1 MRWFLFCYWY
11 EPDAPSD
18 PVGLVRLWSLAR
30 QLVER
35 GDSVTVLPPRYRS
48 SLLQRGFSIAPIP
61 LLPWPV
67 LRPVSYAVLSCI
79 AGFLRAYRSKPDVV
93 YYRWMDSPH
102 PLLFARLVGAQCV
115 CEVNGEPV
123 PDWSETDRTLKRRLK
138 HWLASFALSRCDRV
152 VVLTDGLRDLV
163 VRRYRVAAERIAVLP
178 SGTDTGLFIPQDA
191 AACRR
196 QIGLGLDRDYIGFV
210 GSFYRYQGLQ
220 CLLDAFAIIRRTRP
234 SVHLLLV
241 GDGEGALELKQQ
253 ADRLALNPCITWAG
267 RIPYQE
273 VPTWIGAMT
282 LCVAPFRG
290 DRGETSPVKIFDYLA
305 CGRPVIAS
313 AIPSVSA
320 TFLQEA
326 GVALVPPDD
335 PAALAQAV
343 MVLLNDPDRQVRMAS
358 IGRRFVKQRFS
369 WTHLTNRLR
378 EWLATEQAPI
388 PHAHP
393 RVLR

>member
-11 EPDAPSD
+11 EQDAPSD
-18 PVGLVRLWSLAR
+18 PVGLVRLWILAR

-35 GDSVTVLPPRYRS
+35 GDSVTVFPPRYRS
-48 SLLQRGFSIAPIP
+48 SLLQRGSIAPIP
-61 LLPWPV
+61 LLPWRV
-67 LRPVSYAVLSCI
+67 LRPLSYAILSCI
-79 AGFLRAYRSKPDVV
+79 VGLVRACRSRPDVV

-123 PDWSETDRTLKRRLK
+123 PDWSETDRALKRRLK

-163 VRRYRVAAERIAVLP
+163 VRRYRVATERVTVLP
-178 SGTDTGLFIPQDA
+178 SGTDTSLFVPQDA

-196 QIGLGLDRDYIGFV
+196 RIGLSLEQDYIGFV
-210 GSFYRYQGLQ
+210 GSFYHYQGLQ
-220 CLLDAFAIIRRTRP
+220 CLLDAMAIVRRTIP
-234 SVHLLLV
+234 TVHLLLV
-241 GDGEGALELKQQ
+241 GDGEAALELKEQ
-253 ADRLALNPCITWAG
+253 ADRLALNSCITWAG

-273 VPTWIGAMT
+273 VPAWIGAMT
-282 LCVAPFRG
+282 ICVAPFRG

-305 CGRPVIAS
+305 CGKPVVAS

-320 TFLQEA
+320 IFVREA

-335 PAALAQAV
+335 PSALAQTMLA
-343 MVLLNDPDRQVRMAS
+343 LLNDPNRQIRMAAD
-358 IGRRFVKQRFS
+358 GRCFVEQGYS

-378 EWLATEQAPI
+378 EWLATEQVPI
-388 PHAHP
+388 HHAHP
-393 RVLR
+393 RVL

>member
-18 PVGLVRLWSLAR
+18 PVGLVRLWTLAR
-30 QLVER
+30 HLVER

-48 SLLQRGFSIAPIP
+48 SLLQRGFSTAPIP
-61 LLPWPV
+61 LIPWPM
-67 LRPVSYAVLSCI
+67 LRPISYAVFSCVV
-79 AGFLRAYRSKPDVV
+79 ALVQAVRSKPDVV

-123 PDWSETDRTLKRRLK
+123 PDWSETDRTFKRRLK
-138 HWLASFALSRCDRV
+138 HRLASFALSRCDRV
-152 VVLTDGLRDLV
+152 VVLTEGLRDLV
-163 VRRYRVAAERIAVLP
+163 IRRYRVAPERVVVLP
-178 SGTDTGLFIPQDA
+178 SGTDTRLFFPQDST
-191 AACRR
+191 ACRR
-196 QIGLGLDRDYIGFV
+196 RIGLGLDCEYIGFV

-220 CLLDAFAIIRRTRP
+220 CLLEAMAIIRRTVP

-241 GDGEGALELKQQ
+241 GDGEAAPELKQQ
-253 ADRLALNPCITWAG
+253 ADRLVLNPCITWAG
-267 RIPYQE
+267 RITYQE

-290 DRGETSPVKIFDYLA
+290 DRGETSPVKIFDYLG
-305 CGRPVIAS
+305 CGKPVIAS

-320 TFLQEA
+320 TFAQET

-335 PAALAQAV
+335 PEALAQAV
-343 MVLLNDPDRQVRMAS
+343 LALLKDPDRQVRMAAM
-358 IGRRFVKQRFS
+358 GRHFVEHRFS
-369 WTHLTNRLR
+369 WIHLTNRLR
-378 EWLATEQAPI
+378 EWLVTEQPSTH
-388 PHAHP
+388 HAHP
-393 RVLR
+393 RVL

>member
-18 PVGLVRLWSLAR
+18 PVGLVRVWTLAR
-30 QLVER
+30 QLVEQ
-35 GDSVTVLPPRYRS
+35 GDGVTVFPPRYRS
-48 SLLQRGFSIAPIP
+48 SLLQRGFSTAPIP

-67 LRPVSYAVLSCI
+67 LRPISYAILS
-79 AGFLRAYRSKPDVV
+79 GLVGVLRACRSKPDIV

-102 PLLFARLVGAQCV
+102 PLLFARLVGARCV

-123 PDWSETDRTLKRRLK
+123 PDWSETDRSLTRRLK

-152 VVLTDGLRDLV
+152 VVLTEGLRELV
-163 VRRYRVAAERIAVLP
+163 VRRYRVAAERVAVLP
-178 SGTDTGLFIPQDA
+178 SGTDIGVFVPQDA

-196 QIGLGLDRDYIGFV
+196 HIGLDQDRDYIGFV

-220 CLLDAFAIIRRTRP
+220 CLLDAMAIIRRTRP

-241 GDGEGALELKQQ
+241 GDGEADLELKQQ
-253 ADRLALNPCITWAG
+253 ADRLALTSCITWAG

-273 VPTWIGAMT
+273 VPAWIGAMT
-282 LCVAPFRG
+282 LCVAPFRS
-290 DRGETSPVKIFDYLA
+290 DRGETSPVKVFDYLA

-320 TFLQEA
+320 IFAHES

-335 PAALAQAV
+335 PAALAEAV
-343 MVLLNDPDRQVRMAS
+343 LALLIDRVRQSSMAAQ
-358 IGRRFVKQRFS
+358 GRRFIEQGFS
-369 WTHLTNRLR
+369 WTHLTNRLK
-378 EWLATEQAPI
+378 EWLAVEQVPI
-388 PHAHP
+388 HHAHP
-393 RVLR
+393 PVL

>member
-18 PVGLVRLWSLAR
+18 PVGLVRLWTLAR

-48 SLLQRGFSIAPIP
+48 SLLQRGFSTLPVP

-67 LRPVSYAVLSCI
+67 LRPMSYAVLSCLFGL
-79 AGFLRAYRSKPDVV
+79 ARACRSKPDVV

-102 PLLFARLVGAQCV
+102 PLLFARLIGAQCV

-123 PDWSETDRTLKRRLK
+123 PDWPENGRTFKRRLK
-138 HWLASFALSRCDRV
+138 HWLASVSLSRCDRV
-152 VVLTDGLRDLV
+152 VVLTEGLRDLV
-163 VRRYRVAAERIAVLP
+163 IRRYRVAAERVAVLP
-178 SGTDTGLFIPQDA
+178 SGTDTGLFVPQDP

-196 QIGLGLDRDYIGFV
+196 RLGLAPERNYIGFV
-210 GSFYRYQGLQ
+210 GSFYRYQGLR
-220 CLLDAFAIIRRTRP
+220 CLLDAMTVIRRDLP

-241 GDGEGALELKQQ
+241 GDGEAASELRQQ
-253 ADRLALNPCITWAG
+253 ADRLGLSPCSTWTG

-273 VPTWIGAMT
+273 VPVWIGSMT
-282 LCVAPFRG
+282 ICVAPFRG

-305 CGRPVIAS
+305 CGKPVIAS
-313 AIPSVSA
+313 AIPSISA
-320 TFLQEA
+320 TFIQEA

-335 PAALAQAV
+335 PAALAQA
-343 MVLLNDPDRQVRMAS
+343 MLTLLQDPDRQSRMATL
-358 IGRRFVKQRFS
+358 GRNFVEHGFS
-369 WTHLTNRLR
+369 WTHITNRLR
-378 EWLATEQAPI
+378 EWLATAQAPI
-388 PHAHP
+388 HHAHS
-393 RVLR
+393 RVL

>member
-18 PVGLVRLWSLAR
+18 PVGLVRLWTLAR

-48 SLLQRGFSIAPIP
+48 SLLQRRFTTAPIP
-61 LLPWPV
+61 VFPCSV
-67 LRPVSYAVLSCI
+67 LRPVTYAVLSCI
-79 AGFLRAYRSKPDVV
+79 VALVRACWSKPDVV

-123 PDWSETDRTLKRRLK
+123 PDWSETDRRLKRRLK
-138 HWLASFALSRCDRV
+138 HKLASFALSRCDRV

-163 VRRYRVAAERIAVLP
+163 VRRYRVAAERVAVLP
-178 SGTDTGLFIPQDA
+178 SGTDTGLFVPQDA
-191 AACRR
+191 ASCRR
-196 QIGLGLDRDYIGFV
+196 RIGLAPDRDYIGFV

-220 CLLDAFAIIRRTRP
+220 CLLDAMVIIRRTIP

-241 GDGEGALELKQQ
+241 GDGEAAPELKQQ
-253 ADRLALNPCITWAG
+253 ADRLALNSCITWAG
-267 RIPYQE
+267 RVPYQD
-273 VPTWIGAMT
+273 VPLWIGAMT

-305 CGRPVIAS
+305 CGKPVIAS

-320 TFLQEA
+320 TFVQRCRRRLGSPGRSGRVGSGGAVTLERSK
-326 GVALVPPDD
+326 
-335 PAALAQAV
+335 PAIPHGRDWDV
-343 MVLLNDPDRQVRMAS
+343 VLLS
-358 IGRRFVKQRFS
+358 KG
-369 WTHLTNRLR
+369 
-378 EWLATEQAPI
+378 LAGHTSLIA
-388 PHAHP
+388 
-393 RVLR
+393 

>member
-1 MRWFLFCYWY
+1 MKWFIFCYWY
-11 EPDAPSD
+11 EPDAASD
-18 PVGLVRLWSLAR
+18 PVGLVRLWTLAR

-48 SLLQRGFSIAPIP
+48 ALLQRGFSTAPIP

-79 AGFLRAYRSKPDVV
+79 VGLMRAWRSKPDVV

-123 PDWSETDRTLKRRLK
+123 PDWSETDRTIKRRLK

-163 VRRYRVAAERIAVLP
+163 VRRYRVAAERVAVLS
-178 SGTDTGLFIPQDA
+178 SGTDTGLFAPQDVA
-191 AACRR
+191 TCRR
-196 QIGLGLDRDYIGFV
+196 RIGVALGQDYIGFV

-220 CLLDAFAIIRRTRP
+220 CLLEAMAIIRRTMP

-241 GDGEGALELKQQ
+241 GDGEAAPELKQQ
-253 ADRLALNPCITWAG
+253 AARLALSPYITWAG

-273 VPTWIGAMT
+273 VPAWIGAMT

-305 CGRPVIAS
+305 CGKPVIAS
-313 AIPSVSA
+313 AIPSISA
-320 TFLQEA
+320 TFTQET
-326 GVALVPPDD
+326 GVTLVPPDD
-335 PAALAQAV
+335 PVSLAQV
-343 MVLLNDPDRQVRMAS
+343 MLALLKDPDRQARMAVD
-358 IGRRFVKQRFS
+358 GRSFVQQGFN
-369 WTHLTNRLR
+369 WTDLINRLR
-378 EWLATEQAPI
+378 EWLATEKASI
-388 PHAHP
+388 HHAHP
-393 RVLR
+393 RVL

>member
-18 PVGLVRLWSLAR
+18 PVGLVRLWTLAR
-30 QLVER
+30 HLVER

-48 SLLQRGFSIAPIP
+48 SLLQRGFSTAPIP
-61 LLPWPV
+61 LIPWPM
-67 LRPVSYAVLSCI
+67 LRPISYAVFSCVV
-79 AGFLRAYRSKPDVV
+79 ALVQAVLSKPDVV

-123 PDWSETDRTLKRRLK
+123 SDWPETDRTFKRRLK
-138 HWLASFALSRCDRV
+138 HRLASFALSRCDRV
-152 VVLTDGLRDLV
+152 VVLTEGLRDLV
-163 VRRYRVAAERIAVLP
+163 IRRYRVAPERVVVLP
-178 SGTDTGLFIPQDA
+178 SGTDTRLFFPQDST
-191 AACRR
+191 ACRR
-196 QIGLGLDRDYIGFV
+196 RIGLGLDREYIGFV

-220 CLLDAFAIIRRTRP
+220 CLLEAMAIIRRTVP

-241 GDGEGALELKQQ
+241 GDGEAAPELKQQ
-253 ADRLALNPCITWAG
+253 ADRLVLNPCITWAG
-267 RIPYQE
+267 RITYQE

-290 DRGETSPVKIFDYLA
+290 DRGETSPVKIFDYLG
-305 CGRPVIAS
+305 CGKPVIAS

-320 TFLQEA
+320 TFAQET

-335 PAALAQAV
+335 PEALAQAV
-343 MVLLNDPDRQVRMAS
+343 LALLKDPDRQIRMAAM
-358 IGRRFVKQRFS
+358 GRHFVEHRFS
-369 WTHLTNRLR
+369 WIHLTNRLR
-378 EWLATEQAPI
+378 EWLVTEQPSTH
-388 PHAHP
+388 HAHP
-393 RVLR
+393 RVL

>member
-18 PVGLVRLWSLAR
+18 PVGLVRLWTLAR
-30 QLVER
+30 QLAER

-48 SLLQRGFSIAPIP
+48 ALLQQGFTIAPIP
-61 LLPWPV
+61 LLPWAV
-67 LRPVSYAVLSCI
+67 LRPVSYAVFSCI
-79 AGFLRAYRSKPDVV
+79 AGLMRAYRSRPDVV

-123 PDWSETDRTLKRRLK
+123 PDWSEADRRLKRRLK

-163 VRRYRVAAERIAVLP
+163 VRRYCVAAERVAVLP
-178 SGTDTGLFIPQDA
+178 SGTDTGLFVPQDA

-196 QIGLGLDRDYIGFV
+196 RIGVGLERDYIGFV

-220 CLLDAFAIIRRTRP
+220 CLLDAMAIIRRTMP
-234 SVHLLLV
+234 SVHLLLI
-241 GDGEGALELKQQ
+241 GDGEAALELKQQ
-253 ADRLALNPCITWAG
+253 ADRLGLNPCITWAG

-305 CGRPVIAS
+305 CGKPVIAS
-313 AIPSVSA
+313 AIPSVST
-320 TFLQEA
+320 TFVQEA
-326 GVALVPPDD
+326 GIALVPPDD
-335 PAALAQAV
+335 PDALAQAV
-343 MVLLNDPDRQVRMAS
+343 LAILNDPGRQARMAS
-358 IGRRFVKQRFS
+358 IGRRFVEQGHG
-369 WTHLTNRLR
+369 WTHLTNLLK
-378 EWLATEQAPI
+378 EWLAREQPSI
-388 PHAHP
+388 HHAHP
-393 RVLR
+393 RIL

>member
-18 PVGLVRLWSLAR
+18 PVGLVRLWTLAR
-30 QLVER
+30 QLVEG
-35 GDSVTVLPPRYRS
+35 GDSVTVFPPRYRS
-48 SLLQRGFSIAPIP
+48 SLLQRGFSTAPIP

-67 LRPVSYAVLSCI
+67 LRPVSYAALSCI
-79 AGFLRAYRSKPDVV
+79 VGLIRAWRSKPDVV

-123 PDWSETDRTLKRRLK
+123 PDWSETDRRLKRRLK
-138 HWLASFALSRCDRV
+138 HGLASFALSHCDRV

-163 VRRYRVAAERIAVLP
+163 VRRYRVAAECVAVLP
-178 SGTDTGLFIPQDA
+178 SGTDTGLFVPQDT

-196 QIGLGLDRDYIGFV
+196 RIGVDLNRDYIGFV
-210 GSFYRYQGLQ
+210 GSFYRYQGLE
-220 CLLDAFAIIRRTRP
+220 CLLDAMAIIRGIMP
-234 SVHLLLV
+234 SAHLLLV
-241 GDGEGALELKQQ
+241 GDGETAPELKQQ
-253 ADRLALNPCITWAG
+253 ADHLGLNPCITWAG

-290 DRGETSPVKIFDYLA
+290 DRGETSPVKLFDYLA
-305 CGRPVIAS
+305 CGKPVIAS

-320 TFLQEA
+320 TFVQQA
-326 GVALVPPDD
+326 GVVLVPPDD
-335 PAALAQAV
+335 PSALAQAV
-343 MVLLNDPDRQVRMAS
+343 LVLLKDPDRQVRMAA
-358 IGRRFVKQRFS
+358 IGRRFVEQGFS
-369 WTHLTNRLR
+369 WLHLTNRLR
-378 EWLATEQAPI
+378 EWLTTEKASI
-388 PHAHP
+388 HHAHP
-393 RVLR
+393 RVL

>member
-18 PVGLVRLWSLAR
+18 PVGLVRLWTLAR

-48 SLLQRGFSIAPIP
+48 SLLQRGFSTAPIP
-61 LLPWPV
+61 LIPWPV
-67 LRPVSYAVLSCI
+67 LRPISYAVFSCVV
-79 AGFLRAYRSKPDVV
+79 ALVQAVRSKPDVV

-123 PDWSETDRTLKRRLK
+123 PDWSETDRTFKRRLK
-138 HWLASFALSRCDRV
+138 HRLASFALSRCDRV
-152 VVLTDGLRDLV
+152 VVLTEGLRDLV
-163 VRRYRVAAERIAVLP
+163 IRRYRVAPERVAVLP
-178 SGTDTGLFIPQDA
+178 SGTDTGLFFPQDST
-191 AACRR
+191 ACRR
-196 QIGLGLDRDYIGFV
+196 RIGLGLDREYIGFV

-220 CLLDAFAIIRRTRP
+220 CLLEAMAIIRRTVP

-241 GDGEGALELKQQ
+241 GDGEAAPELKQQ
-253 ADRLALNPCITWAG
+253 ADRLVLNPCITWAG
-267 RIPYQE
+267 RITYQE

-290 DRGETSPVKIFDYLA
+290 DRGETSPVKIFDYLG
-305 CGRPVIAS
+305 CGKPVIAS

-320 TFLQEA
+320 TFAQET

-335 PAALAQAV
+335 PEALAQAV
-343 MVLLNDPDRQVRMAS
+343 LALLKDPDRQVRMAAM
-358 IGRRFVKQRFS
+358 GRHFVEHRFS
-369 WTHLTNRLR
+369 WIHLTNRLR
-378 EWLATEQAPI
+378 EWLVTEQPSTH
-388 PHAHP
+388 HAHP
-393 RVLR
+393 RVL

>member
-1 MRWFLFCYWY
+1 MKWFIFCYWY
-11 EPDAPSD
+11 EPDAASD
-18 PVGLVRLWSLAR
+18 PVGLVRLWTLAR

-48 SLLQRGFSIAPIP
+48 ALLQRGFSTAPIP

-79 AGFLRAYRSKPDVV
+79 VGLVRAYRSKPDVV

-123 PDWSETDRTLKRRLK
+123 PDWSETDRTIKRRLK
-138 HWLASFALSRCDRV
+138 HWLASCALSRCDRV

-163 VRRYRVAAERIAVLP
+163 VRRYRVAAERVAVLP
-178 SGTDTGLFIPQDA
+178 SGTDTGLFVPQDA
-191 AACRR
+191 TACRR
-196 QIGLGLDRDYIGFV
+196 RIGVSLERDYIGFV

-220 CLLDAFAIIRRTRP
+220 CLLDAMAIVKRTMP
-234 SVHLLLV
+234 SVQLLLV
-241 GDGEGALELKQQ
+241 GDGEAALELKQQ
-253 ADRLALNPCITWAG
+253 ADRLGLNSCITWAG
-267 RIPYQE
+267 RIPYEE
-273 VPTWIGAMT
+273 VPYWIGAMT

-305 CGRPVIAS
+305 CGKPVIAS
-313 AIPSVSA
+313 AISSVSA
-320 TFLQEA
+320 TFAQED
-326 GVALVPPDD
+326 GIALIPPDD

-343 MVLLNDPDRQVRMAS
+343 LGLLRDQGRQRRMAV
-358 IGRRFVKQRFS
+358 IGRKFVEQGFS
-369 WTHLTNRLR
+369 WIDLTSRLR
-378 EWLATEQAPI
+378 KWLATEKTLI
-388 PHAHP
+388 HHAHP
-393 RVLR
+393 RVL

>member
-1 MRWFLFCYWY
+1 MKWFIFCYWY

-18 PVGLVRLWSLAR
+18 PVGLVRLWTLAR
-30 QLVER
+30 QLVEQ

-48 SLLQRGFSIAPIP
+48 ALLQRGFSTAPIP

-67 LRPVSYAVLSCI
+67 LRPVSYVVLSCI
-79 AGFLRAYRSKPDVV
+79 VGLMRAWRSKPDVV

-123 PDWSETDRTLKRRLK
+123 PDWSETDRTIKRRLK

-163 VRRYRVAAERIAVLP
+163 VRRYRVAAERVAVLS
-178 SGTDTGLFIPQDA
+178 SGTDTGLFAPQDVA
-191 AACRR
+191 TCRR
-196 QIGLGLDRDYIGFV
+196 RIGVALGQDYIGFV

-220 CLLDAFAIIRRTRP
+220 CLLEAMAIIRRTMP

-241 GDGEGALELKQQ
+241 GDGEAAPELKQQ
-253 ADRLALNPCITWAG
+253 AARLALSPYITWAG

-273 VPTWIGAMT
+273 VPAWIGAMT

-305 CGRPVIAS
+305 CGKPVIAS
-313 AIPSVSA
+313 AIPSISA
-320 TFLQEA
+320 TFTQET
-326 GVALVPPDD
+326 GVTLVPPDD
-335 PAALAQAV
+335 PVSLAQV
-343 MVLLNDPDRQVRMAS
+343 MLALLKDPDRQARMAVD
-358 IGRRFVKQRFS
+358 GRSFVQQGFN
-369 WTHLTNRLR
+369 WTDLINRLR
-378 EWLATEQAPI
+378 KWLATEKASI
-388 PHAHP
+388 HHAHP
-393 RVLR
+393 RVL

>member
-18 PVGLVRLWSLAR
+18 PVGLVRLWTLAR
-30 QLVER
+30 QLAER
-35 GDSVTVLPPRYRS
+35 GDNVTVLPPRYRS
-48 SLLQRGFSIAPIP
+48 SLLQRGFSITPIP

-67 LRPVSYAVLSCI
+67 LRPISYAILSSVVSVV
-79 AGFLRAYRSKPDVV
+79 RACWSKPDVV

-123 PDWSETDRTLKRRLK
+123 PDWSETDRTIKRRFK

-152 VVLTDGLRDLV
+152 VVLTEGLRDLV
-163 VRRYRVAAERIAVLP
+163 VRRCRVADERVAVLP
-178 SGTDTGLFIPQDA
+178 SGTDTGLFTPQDVVI
-191 AACRR
+191 CRR
-196 QIGLGLDRDYIGFV
+196 RIGIDPGRDYIGFV

-220 CLLDAFAIIRRTRP
+220 CLLEAMAIIRRTIP

-241 GDGEGALELKQQ
+241 GDGEAAPELKQQ
-253 ADRLALNPCITWAG
+253 ADRLALSSCITWAG

-273 VPTWIGAMT
+273 VPAWIGAMT

-305 CGRPVIAS
+305 CGKPVIAS

-320 TFLQEA
+320 TFSQEA
-326 GVALVPPDD
+326 GVTLVPPDD
-335 PAALAQAV
+335 PVSLAQIAL
-343 MVLLNDPDRQVRMAS
+343 VLLKDPDRQARMATD
-358 IGRRFVKQRFS
+358 GRHFVEQGFS
-369 WTHLTNRLR
+369 WINIINRLR
-378 EWLATEQAPI
+378 EWLATEKASI
-388 PHAHP
+388 HHAHP
-393 RVLR
+393 RVL

>member
-18 PVGLVRLWSLAR
+18 PVGLVRLWTLAR

-48 SLLQRGFSIAPIP
+48 SLLQRGFETAPIP
-61 LLPWPV
+61 LLSWPV
-67 LRPVSYAVLSCI
+67 LRPISYAVLSCVVGLVL
-79 AGFLRAYRSKPDVV
+79 AVRSKPNIV

-123 PDWSETDRTLKRRLK
+123 PDWSETDCTLKRRLK

-152 VVLTDGLRDLV
+152 VVLTEGLRDLV
-163 VRRYRVAAERIAVLP
+163 IRRYQVAPERVAVLP
-178 SGTDTGLFIPQDA
+178 SGTDTGLFTPQDST
-191 AACRR
+191 ACRR
-196 QIGLGLDRDYIGFV
+196 RIGLGLDRDYIGFV

-220 CLLDAFAIIRRTRP
+220 CLLEAMAIIRRTIP

-241 GDGEGALELKQQ
+241 GDGEAAPELKQE

-267 RIPYQE
+267 RIAYQE

-290 DRGETSPVKIFDYLA
+290 DRGETSPVKIFDYLG
-305 CGRPVIAS
+305 CGKPVIAS

-320 TFLQEA
+320 TFAQEA
-326 GVALVPPDD
+326 GVVLVPPDD
-335 PAALAQAV
+335 PEALAQALLA
-343 MVLLNDPDRQVRMAS
+343 LLNDSGRQAHMAAS
-358 IGRRFVKQRFS
+358 GRHFVEQRFS
-369 WTHLTNRLR
+369 WIYLTNRLR
-378 EWLATEQAPI
+378 EWLATEQASTH
-388 PHAHP
+388 HAHP
-393 RVLR
+393 RVL

>member
-18 PVGLVRLWSLAR
+18 PVGLVRLWALAR

-35 GDSVTVLPPRYRS
+35 GDKVTVLPPRYRS
-48 SLLQRGFSIAPIP
+48 SLLQQGLSIAPIP
-61 LLPWPV
+61 LLPCPV
-67 LRPVSYAVLSCI
+67 LRPISYAVLSCLV
-79 AGFLRAYRSKPDVV
+79 GLVQVCRSKPDVV

-123 PDWSETDRTLKRRLK
+123 PDWSETDRTFKRRLK

-152 VVLTDGLRDLV
+152 VVLTEGLRDLV
-163 VRRYRVAAERIAVLP
+163 VRRYQVAAERVAVLP
-178 SGTDTGLFIPQDA
+178 SGTDTSLFLPQDS

-196 QIGLGLDRDYIGFV
+196 RIGVGVDRDYIGFV

-220 CLLDAFAIIRRTRP
+220 CLLEAMVIIRRTMP

-241 GDGEGALELKQQ
+241 GDGEASQELKQQ
-253 ADRLALNPCITWAG
+253 ADRLVLNPCITWAG
-267 RIPYQE
+267 RIAYQE

-290 DRGETSPVKIFDYLA
+290 DRGETSPVKIFDYLS
-305 CGRPVIAS
+305 CGKPVIAS
-313 AIPSVSA
+313 GIPSVSA
-320 TFLQEA
+320 TFVQEA
-326 GVALVPPDD
+326 GVTLVPPDD
-335 PAALAQAV
+335 PDALAQA
-343 MVLLNDPDRQVRMAS
+343 LLALLRDPERQARMGAM
-358 IGRRFVKQRFS
+358 GRHFVEQTFS
-369 WTHLTNRLR
+369 WRNLTHRLR
-378 EWLATEQAPI
+378 EWLATEQPSTH
-388 PHAHP
+388 HAHS
-393 RVLR
+393 RVL

>member
-1 MRWFLFCYWY
+1 MRWFIFCYWY

-18 PVGLVRLWSLAR
+18 PVGLVRLWTLAR
-30 QLVER
+30 QLVEQ

-48 SLLQRGFSIAPIP
+48 SLLQRGFSTAPIP
-61 LLPWPV
+61 LLSWPL
-67 LRPVSYAVLSCI
+67 LRPLSYAVVSCFVGLVQ
-79 AGFLRAYRSKPDVV
+79 ACKSKPDIV

-123 PDWSETDRTLKRRLK
+123 PDWSETDRGLKLRLK

-163 VRRYRVAAERIAVLP
+163 VRRYRVAPERVAVLP
-178 SGTDTGLFIPQDA
+178 SGTDTDVFRPQDA

-196 QIGLGLDRDYIGFV
+196 RIGLGLDRDYIGFV

-220 CLLDAFAIIRRTRP
+220 CLLDAMAIIRLSIP
-234 SVHLLLV
+234 SAHLLLV
-241 GDGEGALELKQQ
+241 GDGEAAQELKQQ
-253 ADRLALNPCITWAG
+253 ADRLALTSCITWTG
-267 RIPYQE
+267 RIPYQD
-273 VPTWIGAMT
+273 VPSWIGAMT

-313 AIPSVSA
+313 AIPSVSS
-320 TFLQEA
+320 TFVQET
-326 GVALVPPDD
+326 GVTLVPPDD
-335 PAALAQAV
+335 PVSLAQAV
-343 MVLLNDPDRQVRMAS
+343 VALLNNQDRQVRMAAD
-358 IGRRFVKQRFS
+358 GRRFVEQGFS
-369 WTHLTNRLR
+369 WAGLTNRLR
-378 EWLATEQAPI
+378 EWLAAEQTSI
-388 PHAHP
+388 HHAHP
-393 RVLR
+393 RIL

>member
-48 SLLQRGFSIAPIP
+48 SLLQRGFSTARIP
-61 LLPWPV
+61 LLPWPL
-67 LRPVSYAVLSCI
+67 LRPISYAVFSSIVALV
-79 AGFLRAYRSKPDVV
+79 RACRSKPDVV

-115 CEVNGEPV
+115 CEVNGDPV
-123 PDWSETDRTLKRRLK
+123 PDWSETDRTGKRRFR

-152 VVLTDGLRDLV
+152 VVLTEGLRDLV
-163 VRRYRVAAERIAVLP
+163 VRRYRVATERVAVLP
-178 SGTDTGLFIPQDA
+178 SGTDTGLFIPQEA
-191 AACRR
+191 VVCRR
-196 QIGLGLDRDYIGFV
+196 RIGLGLDRDYIGFV

-220 CLLDAFAIIRRTRP
+220 CLLEAMVIIRRTIP

-241 GDGEGALELKQQ
+241 GDGEAAQELKQQ
-253 ADRLALNPCITWAG
+253 AGRLALNPCITWAG

-305 CGRPVIAS
+305 CGKPVIAS
-313 AIPSVSA
+313 AIPSVTG
-320 TFLQEA
+320 TFLQET

-343 MVLLNDPDRQVRMAS
+343 LGLLNDPERQSHMAAQ
-358 IGRRFVKQRFS
+358 GRRFVEQGYS
-369 WTHLTNRLR
+369 WTDLTNRLK
-378 EWLATEQAPI
+378 EWLATRQVPI
-388 PHAHP
+388 QHAHP
-393 RVLR
+393 RVL

>member
-11 EPDAPSD
+11 EPDALSD
-18 PVGLVRLWSLAR
+18 PVGLVRLWTLAR

-35 GDSVTVLPPRYRS
+35 GDSVIVLPPRYRS
-48 SLLQRGFSIAPIP
+48 ALLQRGFSTAPIP

-67 LRPVSYAVLSCI
+67 LRPMSYAVLSSLV
-79 AGFLRAYRSKPDVV
+79 GLTRAWRSKPEVV

-123 PDWSETDRTLKRRLK
+123 PDWSETDRRLKRRLK
-138 HWLASFALSRCDRV
+138 HWLASWALSRCDRV

-163 VRRYRVAAERIAVLP
+163 VRRYRVAADRVAVLP
-178 SGTDTGLFIPQDA
+178 SGTDTGLFVPQDL

-196 QIGLGLDRDYIGFV
+196 RIGVGLERDYIGFV

-220 CLLDAFAIIRRTRP
+220 CLLDAMAIITRTMP

-241 GDGEGALELKQQ
+241 GDGEASVELKHQ
-253 ADRLALNPCITWAG
+253 ADRLGLNPCISWAG

-282 LCVAPFRG
+282 VCVAPFRG
-290 DRGETSPVKIFDYLA
+290 DRGETSPVKIYDYLA
-305 CGRPVIAS
+305 CGKPVIAS

-320 TFLQEA
+320 TFVQGT
-326 GVALVPPDD
+326 GVSFVPPDD
-335 PAALAQAV
+335 PSALAQALLA
-343 MVLLNDPDRQVRMAS
+343 LLNDPDRQARMAAV
-358 IGRRFVKQRFS
+358 GRRYVEQRFS
-369 WTHLTNRLR
+369 WRHITDRLR
-378 EWLATEQAPI
+378 EWVVTEKASI
-388 PHAHP
+388 HHAHS
-393 RVLR
+393 RVL

>member
-1 MRWFLFCYWY
+1 MRCFLFCYWY

-18 PVGLVRLWSLAR
+18 PVGLVRLWTLAR

-35 GDSVTVLPPRYRS
+35 GDTVTVLPPRYRS
-48 SLLQRGFSIAPIP
+48 SLLQRGFSTAPIP
-61 LLPWPV
+61 LLPWRV
-67 LRPVSYAVLSCI
+67 LRPLSYAILSCI
-79 AGFLRAYRSKPDVV
+79 VGLVRACRSKPDVV

-102 PLLFARLVGAQCV
+102 PLLFARLIGALCI

-123 PDWSETDRTLKRRLK
+123 PEWSETDRTLKRRLK
-138 HWLASFALSRCDRV
+138 HWLASFALRRCDRV

-163 VRRYRVAAERIAVLP
+163 IGRYRVVPERVVVLP
-178 SGTDTGLFIPQDA
+178 SGTDTGLFVPQNT

-196 QIGLGLDRDYIGFV
+196 RIGLSLDRDYIGFV

-220 CLLDAFAIIRRTRP
+220 CLLDAMTIIRRTMP

-241 GDGEGALELKQQ
+241 GDGEAAPELKQQ
-253 ADRLALNPCITWAG
+253 ADRLALSACITWAG
-267 RIPYQE
+267 RIPYLE

-305 CGRPVIAS
+305 CGKPVIAS

-320 TFLQEA
+320 TFVQEA
-326 GVALVPPDD
+326 GVDLVPPDD
-335 PAALAQAV
+335 PVALAQAV
-343 MVLLNDPDRQVRMAS
+343 LVLLNDPDRQAHMAAL
-358 IGRRFVKQRFS
+358 GRRFVVQGFS

-378 EWLATEQAPI
+378 ESLVTEQAAI
-388 PHAHP
+388 HHAHP
-393 RVLR
+393 RIL

>member
-1 MRWFLFCYWY
+1 MRWFFFCYWY

-18 PVGLVRLWSLAR
+18 PVGLVRLWTLAR

-35 GDSVTVLPPRYRS
+35 GDSVTVLPPGYRS
-48 SLLQRGFSIAPIP
+48 ALLQRGFSTAPIP
-61 LLPWPV
+61 LIPWPV

-79 AGFLRAYRSKPDVV
+79 IGLMRAWRSKPDIV

-102 PLLFARLVGAQCV
+102 PLLFARLIGAQCV

-123 PDWSETDRTLKRRLK
+123 PDWSETDRTIKRRFK

-152 VVLTDGLRDLV
+152 VVLTDGLRNLV
-163 VRRYRVAAERIAVLP
+163 VRRYRVAAERVAVLP
-178 SGTDTGLFIPQDA
+178 SGTDTGLFSPQDVA
-191 AACRR
+191 TCRR
-196 QIGLGLDRDYIGFV
+196 RIGVDLGRDYIGFV

-220 CLLDAFAIIRRTRP
+220 CLLEAMAIIRRTMP

-241 GDGEGALELKQQ
+241 GDGEAATELKQQ
-253 ADRLALNPCITWAG
+253 ADRLALSPCITWAG

-273 VPTWIGAMT
+273 VPAWIGAMT

-305 CGRPVIAS
+305 CGKPVIAS

-320 TFLQEA
+320 TFAQEA
-326 GVALVPPDD
+326 GVTLVLPDD
-335 PAALAQAV
+335 PVSLAQA
-343 MVLLNDPDRQVRMAS
+343 MLVLLKDPDRQARMS
-358 IGRRFVKQRFS
+358 LDGRRFVQQGFN
-369 WTHLTNRLR
+369 WTDLIDRLR
-378 EWLATEQAPI
+378 EWLATEKASI
-388 PHAHP
+388 HHAHP
-393 RVLR
+393 RVL

>member
-18 PVGLVRLWSLAR
+18 PVGLVRLWTLAR

-35 GDSVTVLPPRYRS
+35 GDRVTVLPPRYRS
-48 SLLQRGFSIAPIP
+48 SLLQRGFSTAPIS
-61 LLPWPV
+61 LIPWPV
-67 LRPVSYAVLSCI
+67 LRPISYAVFSCLVGLVQ
-79 AGFLRAYRSKPDVV
+79 ACRSKPDIV

-102 PLLFARLVGAQCV
+102 PLVFARLVGAQCV

-152 VVLTDGLRDLV
+152 VVLTEGLRDLV
-163 VRRYRVAAERIAVLP
+163 IRRYRVAPEHVAVVP
-178 SGTDTGLFIPQDA
+178 SGTDTGLFFPQDS

-196 QIGLGLDRDYIGFV
+196 RIGLGLDRDYIGFV

-220 CLLDAFAIIRRTRP
+220 CLLEAMAIIRRTVP

-241 GDGEGALELKQQ
+241 GDGEAAPELKQQ
-253 ADRLALNPCITWAG
+253 ADRLVLNSCITWAG
-267 RIPYQE
+267 RIAYQE

-290 DRGETSPVKIFDYLA
+290 DRGETSPVKIFDYLS
-305 CGRPVIAS
+305 CGKPVIAS

-320 TFLQEA
+320 TFVQEA
-326 GVALVPPDD
+326 GVTLVPPDD
-335 PAALAQAV
+335 PDALAQA
-343 MVLLNDPDRQVRMAS
+343 LLALLRDPDRQARMAAM
-358 IGRRFVKQRFS
+358 GRCFVEQRFS
-369 WTHLTNRLR
+369 WKYLTNRLR
-378 EWLATEQAPI
+378 EWLANEQVSTH
-388 PHAHP
+388 HAHP
-393 RVLR
+393 RVL